1 MATLDPKARGADQLL
16 GPEFVVSFTVSSFSI
31 DIYFFQRSFKCNTY
45 EDKKVLRLDKVL
57 DQLGLKEVKLAELT
71 THLWLVWS
79 LAAIQD
85 V

>member
-1 MATLDPKARGADQLL
+1 MASLDPKARGADQLL
-16 GPEFVVSFTVSSFSI
+16 GPEFLVSSFSI

-79 LAAIQD
+79 LATIQD